1 MATKHLAIAL
11 LTIGAMPIATP
22 PVLATSINLF
32 RPTEIGSPPQIV
44 VDPKKPIAS
53 DDQEPPIEA
62 DCVAV
67 TDNPRTSSMRLG
79 FRTWDFIHLA
89 WAWDET
95 GEPGVVYLLCVEPR
109 RGPSLIVGMQ
119 LLAAP
124 AWGTARQPAHSSE
137 PGALN
142 PAITET
148 ETETE
153 PLPFGPLPANA
164 SIVAA
169 NLSSGTP
176 IGGATGGSTI
186 TLTDPLAAGPT
197 ATTATDFVA
206 GVAGG
211 GGLST
216 AEHDKAVAPL
226 SSFETPTGLDSTEM
240 APVPEPGTWL
250 LVGTGL
256 AAAWRAARRRK

>member
-1 MATKHLAIAL
+1 MATQHLAIAL
-11 LTIGAMPIATP
+11 LTIGAMPIAVS
-22 PVLATSINLF
+22 PVLAASINLF
-32 RPTEIGSPPQIV
+32 RPTESGSPPQIG

-53 DDQEPPIEA
+53 DDHTAPVEA
-62 DCVAV
+62 DCVALK
-67 TDNPRTSSMRLG
+67 DNHRTSSTQLG
-79 FRTWDFIHLA
+79 FRTWNVGHLA

-109 RGPSLIVGMQ
+109 REPTQIVGMQ
-119 LLAAP
+119 LLAAT
-124 AWGTARQPAHSSE
+124 AWGTARQPARSSE

-142 PAITET
+142 LAIT

-164 SIVAA
+164 SIVSA

-176 IGGATGGSTI
+176 IGGATGASTI